1 MKKTNLIHGA
11 FLFVILL
18 FLLAGLARTVL
29 RPKDINY
36 YENRGAYK
44 IDRPTVSGILEGTF
58 QTSLENALSDQV
70 LLAQTVK
77 SNYNYL
83 NSSYQI
89 GMIRKL
95 LEAYPDR
102 YVSVLG
108 SLCFGGEYLVTT
120 PMRMEDQPELVAPM
134 IERFNALADR
144 YGDLDFYCFY
154 IERDADVDFVTGVR
168 TGLSDY
174 IAENLHIPEDHFD
187 AFRVPDFET
196 YRANFYRTDHHWNY
210 RGSYAAYK
218 QILQM
223 LKPGETPLEPLEEVL
238 VSRSYSG
245 SRSLTAGATR
255 VFIEE
260 FHAYRFDLPAISVTQ
275 NGTPVADYGGQDAYF
290 RGTATESVT
299 YGRFYGGD
307 HGEAIFDRGDHG
319 AGSILIFGESYDNAI
334 MKLLASHYDRIYAID
349 LRNYESDIG
358 KPFRFSEY
366 AAEHEIDAVL
376 FLGSNAFFRSENF
389 LVED

>member
-1 MKKTNLIHGA
+1 MKKSNFIHGT
-11 FLFVILL
+11 FLLALLL

-29 RPKDINY
+29 KPKDINY

-44 IDRPTVSGILEGTF
+44 MDRPTISGVLSGTF

-70 LLAQTVK
+70 FLAQTVK

-89 GMIRKL
+89 GMIRSL

-108 SLCFGGEYLVTT
+108 ALCYGGEYLVTN
-120 PMRMEDQPELVAPM
+120 PMKAEDQPALVAPM
-134 IERFNALADR
+134 IEHFNALADR
-144 YGDLDFYCFY
+144 YTDLDFYCYY
-154 IERDADVDFVTGVR
+154 IERDADVDFDTGVR

-174 IAENLHIPEDHFD
+174 VAGQLHIPADHFD

-196 YRANFYRTDHHWNY
+196 YRNNFYRTDHHWNY
-210 RGSYAAYK
+210 KGSYAAYR

-223 LKPGETPLEPLEEVL
+223 LKPGETPLEPQEEVL
-238 VSRSYSG
+238 VSREYSG

-260 FHAYRFDLPAISVTQ
+260 FHAYRFDYPAMTVTQ
-275 NGTPVADYGGQDAYF
+275 NGKETADYGNQTGYMA
-290 RGTATESVT
+290 GTAVDPVS
-299 YGRFYGGD
+299 YGLFYGSD
-307 HGEAIFDRGDHG
+307 SGEAIFDRGTQG
-319 AGSILIFGESYDNAI
+319 AGSILVFGESYDNAI
-334 MKLLASHYDRIYAID
+334 MKLLASHFDKVYAID
-349 LRNYESDIG
+349 LRNYESG
-358 KPFRFSEY
+358 MGEPFRFSEY
-366 AAEHEIDAVL
+366 VAEHEIDSVL
-376 FLGSNAFFRSENF
+376 FLGSNSFFRSENF